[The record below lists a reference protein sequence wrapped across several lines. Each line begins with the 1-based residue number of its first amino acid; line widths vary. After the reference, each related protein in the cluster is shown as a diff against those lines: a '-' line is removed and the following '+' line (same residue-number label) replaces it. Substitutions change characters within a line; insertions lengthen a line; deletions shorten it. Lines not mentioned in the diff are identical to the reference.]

1 MTEEIKQIRIPAY
14 YKPRPEQLEFWKA
27 YHNGVRFFDLC
38 WHRREGKDLTALNAT
53 VEEILT
59 KRPGLAW
66 HMFPT
71 LAQGRKVLWDATD
84 NEGRPLTSAFPKEL
98 VTEVNKADMRI
109 KCKFVPDLVAGKED
123 VRESTWQVVGADN
136 PDSLRGGNPILVV
149 ISEFGDIPPNVWYE
163 IIQPILLANN
173 GKAMFVWTPKGK
185 NHAYVLHQ
193 AAMKSMQNADE
204 DPHFK
209 WFAQVLTADDTTKW
223 VDAQGVEVGIPT
235 AKMIA
240 TGQYKRVPVITK
252 EAIEES
258 RKQGMDESKILQEY
272 YCHPPETLVTT
283 ALGQVRIDSVKAGDC
298 VLTHSG
304 RMRKVLN
311 TMVRPYDGELI
322 ELHTYGN
329 GTPLKCTPNHPVRV
343 YNPANQTY
351 SWVKA
356 EDLKVGDRIT
366 FPRRNSR
373 PAFMPDAMIK
383 LIAWYLS
390 DGSFSKNAVTIS
402 VGAKEKDNIEDL
414 LKIAKELEINVTM
427 TASKDKSTMAMTFC
441 STAMADFLLSL
452 CGSPAQNKRIP
463 FEVIGG
469 KEELFWETLMKG
481 DGCYALG
488 KSKYPFISFSTV
500 SPHLAYGV
508 QQLSIMLGHRA
519 GITAPRINSSEI
531 QGRKVN
537 TLPAYTVQIRKGNST
552 SKTASNKLRI
562 AKYCMHA
569 AVRKIC
575 KVPYKGDV
583 FNLSV
588 QHDESFVADGRVV
601 HNCSFEA
608 ALKGA
613 YFGEQMNDAVND
625 GRISSNIVHRPDL
638 PVMTAWDLGMGD
650 TMVIVFAQCVEER
663 INIIDCISASGKT
676 MDYYIREV
684 QKKPYNYSF
693 HFGPHDLAVRDLT
706 AGSRLEYARRLGI
719 AFKVNPRVSHKEDS
733 INAAR
738 AILPRCA
745 FNIDRCPQLIEALK
759 AYTKKW
765 NDKLQ
770 AYSDTPLHDWASDYA
785 DAFQCLAMGLLNYPR
800 AMRKLE
806 FNRDAEDE
814 LFLRRKQFE
823 RVNDTYDIYNYRG
836 ES

>member
-1 MTEEIKQIRIPAY
+1 MSDEIKQIRIPAH

-109 KCKFVPDLVAGKED
+109 KCKFVPDLVAGKEE

-193 AAMKSMQNADE
+193 AAMKSMNNPDE

-252 EAIEES
+252 EAINEA
-258 RKQGMDESKILQEY
+258 RKQGMDESKILQEF
-272 YCHPPETLVTT
+272 YCNPPETLVTT
-283 ALGQVRIDSVKAGDC
+283 GFGQVRIDSIVEGGM

-304 RMRKVLN
+304 RMRKVLD

-356 EDLKVGDRIT
+356 EDLKVGMMAINTTTPAKIWKIDR
-366 FPRRNSR
+366 
-373 PAFMPDAMIK
+373 
-383 LIAWYLS
+383 
-390 DGSFSKNAVTIS
+390 
-402 VGAKEKDNIEDL
+402 
-414 LKIAKELEINVTM
+414 
-427 TASKDKSTMAMTFC
+427 
-441 STAMADFLLSL
+441 
-452 CGSPAQNKRIP
+452 
-463 FEVIGG
+463 
-469 KEELFWETLMKG
+469 
-481 DGCYALG
+481 
-488 KSKYPFISFSTV
+488 
-500 SPHLAYGV
+500 
-508 QQLSIMLGHRA
+508 
-519 GITAPRINSSEI
+519 
-531 QGRKVN
+531 
-537 TLPAYTVQIRKGNST
+537 
-552 SKTASNKLRI
+552 
-562 AKYCMHA
+562 
-569 AVRKIC
+569 
-575 KVPYKGDV
+575 VPYNGNV
-583 FNLSV
+583 YNLSV
-588 QHDESFVADGRVV
+588 EHDESFIANGIVV

-650 TMVIVFAQCVEER
+650 TMVIVFAQCVDER

-676 MDYYIREV
+676 LDYYIREV
-684 QKKPYNYSF
+684 QKRPYNYSF

-706 AGSRLEYARRLGI
+706 AGSRLEYARKLGI

-745 FNIDRCPQLIEALK
+745 FNIDKCPQLIEALK

-770 AYSDTPLHDWASDYA
+770 SYSDTPLHDWASDYA
-785 DAFQCLAMGLLNYPR
+785 DAFQCLAMGLLNYPK
-800 AMRKLE
+800 ALRKLE
-806 FNRDAEDE
+806 FNRDMEDE
-814 LFLRRKQFE
+814 LMLTRRKFE
-823 RVNDTYDIYNYRG
+823 KIDDNYDIYNYRG
-836 ES
+836 DV

>member
-1 MTEEIKQIRIPAY
+1 MSDEIKQIRIPAH

-109 KCKFVPDLVAGKED
+109 KCKFVPDLVAGAED

-149 ISEFGDIPPNVWYE
+149 ISEFGDIPPSVWYE

-193 AAMKSMQNADE
+193 AAMKSMNNPDE

-283 ALGQVRIDSVKAGDC
+283 ALGQVRIDSVKVGDC

-304 RMRKVLN
+304 RMRKVLD

-356 EDLKVGDRIT
+356 EDLKTGMMAVNIATPVKIRRI
-366 FPRRNSR
+366 
-373 PAFMPDAMIK
+373 D
-383 LIAWYLS
+383 
-390 DGSFSKNAVTIS
+390 
-402 VGAKEKDNIEDL
+402 
-414 LKIAKELEINVTM
+414 
-427 TASKDKSTMAMTFC
+427 
-441 STAMADFLLSL
+441 
-452 CGSPAQNKRIP
+452 
-463 FEVIGG
+463 
-469 KEELFWETLMKG
+469 
-481 DGCYALG
+481 
-488 KSKYPFISFSTV
+488 
-500 SPHLAYGV
+500 
-508 QQLSIMLGHRA
+508 SI
-519 GITAPRINSSEI
+519 
-531 QGRKVN
+531 
-537 TLPAYTVQIRKGNST
+537 
-552 SKTASNKLRI
+552 
-562 AKYCMHA
+562 
-569 AVRKIC
+569 
-575 KVPYKGDV
+575 PYKGNV
-583 FNLSV
+583 YNLSV
-588 QHDESFVADGRVV
+588 ECDESFIADGIVV

-650 TMVIVFAQCVEER
+650 TMVIVFAQCVDER

-676 MDYYIREV
+676 LDYYIREV
-684 QKKPYNYSF
+684 QKRPYNYSF

-706 AGSRLEYARRLGI
+706 AGSRLEYARKLGI

-745 FNIDRCPQLIEALK
+745 FNIDKCPQLIEALK

-770 AYSDTPLHDWASDYA
+770 TYSDTPLHDWASDYA
-785 DAFQCLAMGLLNYPR
+785 DAFQCLAMGLLNYPK
-800 AMRKLE
+800 ALRKLE
-806 FNRDAEDE
+806 FNRDMEDE
-814 LFLRRKQFE
+814 LMLTRRKFE
-823 RVNDTYDIYNYRG
+823 KIDDNYDIYNYRG
-836 ES
+836 DV

>member
-1 MTEEIKQIRIPAY
+1 MTEEIKEIRIPAH

-109 KCKFVPDLVAGKED
+109 KCKFVPDLVAGKEE

-204 DPHFK
+204 DSNFK

-223 VDAQGVEVGIPT
+223 VDESGVEVGIPT
-235 AKMIA
+235 AKMIE
-240 TGQYKRVPVITK
+240 TGKYKRVPVITK
-252 EAIEES
+252 EAINEA
-258 RKQGMDESKILQEY
+258 RKQGMDESKILQEF
-272 YCHPPETLVTT
+272 YCNPPETLVTT
-283 ALGQVRIDSVKAGDC
+283 GFGQVRIDSIKAGDC
-298 VLTHSG
+298 VLTHTG
-304 RMRKVLN
+304 RMRKVLD

-356 EDLKVGDRIT
+356 EDLEAGMMAINITIPAKIWKIDR
-366 FPRRNSR
+366 
-373 PAFMPDAMIK
+373 
-383 LIAWYLS
+383 
-390 DGSFSKNAVTIS
+390 
-402 VGAKEKDNIEDL
+402 
-414 LKIAKELEINVTM
+414 
-427 TASKDKSTMAMTFC
+427 
-441 STAMADFLLSL
+441 
-452 CGSPAQNKRIP
+452 
-463 FEVIGG
+463 
-469 KEELFWETLMKG
+469 
-481 DGCYALG
+481 
-488 KSKYPFISFSTV
+488 
-500 SPHLAYGV
+500 
-508 QQLSIMLGHRA
+508 
-519 GITAPRINSSEI
+519 
-531 QGRKVN
+531 
-537 TLPAYTVQIRKGNST
+537 
-552 SKTASNKLRI
+552 
-562 AKYCMHA
+562 
-569 AVRKIC
+569 
-575 KVPYKGDV
+575 VPYNGNV
-583 FNLSV
+583 YNLSV
-588 QHDESFVADGRVV
+588 ADDESFIANGIVV
-601 HNCSFEA
+601 HNCSFDA

-613 YFGEQMNDAVND
+613 YFGEQMNDAAND

-650 TMVIVFAQCVEER
+650 TMVIVFAQCVDER

-836 ES
+836 EN